1 MRAPPPGE
9 EVRENGRPSSASCP
23 TAQKKWREEEER
35 KGGVGKEEERVFVS
49 LLFLFPKEGG
59 NAHKL
64 TLPSAAADTSGA
76 GGGGGGAA
84 SPSVLIAGSSV
95 GSITEAITIN
105 TSKRKKSQLSRLPRG

>member
-1 MRAPPPGE
+1 MRAPLPGE
-9 EVRENGRPSSASCP
+9 EVREKGRPSSASCP

-35 KGGVGKEEERVFVS
+35 KGGEGKEEERVFVS
-49 LLFLFPKEGG
+49 LLFPFPKEGG

-105 TSKRKKSQLSRLPRG
+105 VYFKTKKKST